1 MPQEYNEQRWLS
13 RAFRGV
19 VSFFADV
26 SVRSPVTIYNN
37 AKLPAESS
45 NWGWTLAVQN
55 KIYETGAFHNIWGYA
70 EIPESFPATSTL
82 DYAKPFLADFNVFA
96 DVVKGTYSWS
106 WIELFSG
113 TLRLYSD
120 AQLTTANNILE
131 CIGMNFLLTPESS
144 CNSTITTWKGVQAG
158 VNQFGSGLLTVTNF
172 YNFYSKI
179 VKNANT
185 TITNGW
191 HFYGLGDY
199 PSYFG
204 GTVQADKGF
213 ISTAV
218 TLEATS
224 TEITGNTIV
233 AGINSVNVG
242 SVDTDANDF
251 IVLPSL
257 ANVEVGH
264 TIKIACNAG
273 SNFEMRTPSTSGEKI
288 NTVVSDG
295 TAEYLCTD
303 TEMITITKVSDT
315 DGWVA
320 TAQTAL
326 GAIATA
332 VVPD

>member
-1 MPQEYNEQRWLS
+1 MTQEFNEQRWLS

-120 AQLTTANNILE
+120 AQLTTANNIVE

-199 PSYFG
+199 PSY
-204 GTVQADKGF
+204 
-213 ISTAV
+213 
-218 TLEATS
+218 
-224 TEITGNTIV
+224 V